1 MDLDEATVYTT
12 ETKHNSSLTPLY
24 AILQAKD
31 HEADRHHSDQLIDQG
46 KKKHFFML
54 FSSFYK
60 TGTSLSLDTMNRCD
74 TETIRFRI
82 MNHNLWSDSW
92 SKLCRV

>member
-46 KKKHFFML
+46 KIYL
-54 FSSFYK
+54 FV
-60 TGTSLSLDTMNRCD
+60 C
-74 TETIRFRI
+74 TIVYYSILRQF
-82 MNHNLWSDSW
+82 LQTY
-92 SKLCRV
+92 

>member
-46 KKKHFFML
+46 KKTL
-54 FSSFYK
+54 F
-60 TGTSLSLDTMNRCD
+60 
-74 TETIRFRI
+74 
-82 MNHNLWSDSW
+82 
-92 SKLCRV
+92 LC

>member
-46 KKKHFFML
+46 KIYLFMCIP
-54 FSSFYK
+54 FD
-60 TGTSLSLDTMNRCD
+60 TSAIFTKVLTYLAQ
-74 TETIRFRI
+74 
-82 MNHNLWSDSW
+82 NLV
-92 SKLCRV
+92 RQI

>member
-46 KKKHFFML
+46 KKTYLFML
-54 FSSFYK
+54 FSRFYK
-60 TGTSLSLDTMNRCD
+60 NAKLSISLD
-74 TETIRFRI
+74 I
-82 MNHNLWSDSW
+82 M
-92 SKLCRV
+92 

>member
-46 KKKHFFML
+46 KNILIYAIQYFIQK
-54 FSSFYK
+54 
-60 TGTSLSLDTMNRCD
+60 C
-74 TETIRFRI
+74 
-82 MNHNLWSDSW
+82 
-92 SKLCRV
+92 

>member
-1 MDLDEATVYTT
+1 
-12 ETKHNSSLTPLY
+12 
-24 AILQAKD
+24 
-31 HEADRHHSDQLIDQG
+31 
-46 KKKHFFML
+46 ML

-92 SKLCRV
+92 SKLCSKNHIRVPDKFHFQGSLKIYFSPSDDI

>member
-46 KKKHFFML
+46 KIYLFMCIP
-54 FSSFYK
+54 F
-60 TGTSLSLDTMNRCD
+60 DTLAIFTNVL
-74 TETIRFRI
+74 TYLAQ
-82 MNHNLWSDSW
+82 NL
-92 SKLCRV
+92 

>member
-31 HEADRHHSDQLIDQG
+31 HEADRHHSDQLISDLIGDGNYPPWRQC
-46 KKKHFFML
+46 L
-54 FSSFYK
+54 FPNEYVVHHVCF
-60 TGTSLSLDTMNRCD
+60 LSGN
-74 TETIRFRI
+74 
-82 MNHNLWSDSW
+82 
-92 SKLCRV
+92 

>member
-46 KKKHFFML
+46 KKHFFML

-60 TGTSLSLDTMNRCD
+60 TETSLSLDCF
-74 TETIRFRI
+74 IP
-82 MNHNLWSDSW
+82 
-92 SKLCRV
+92 

>member
-46 KKKHFFML
+46 KKTNLFIL
-54 FSSFYK
+54 FSIF
-60 TGTSLSLDTMNRCD
+60 L
-74 TETIRFRI
+74 
-82 MNHNLWSDSW
+82 
-92 SKLCRV
+92 

>member
-46 KKKHFFML
+46 KKHTYLCYSVVFAKML
-54 FSSFYK
+54 NYQLVWIPCN
-60 TGTSLSLDTMNRCD
+60 TVRSLQYIYNVH
-74 TETIRFRI
+74 FRI
-82 MNHNLWSDSW
+82 MVTPQGS
-92 SKLCRV
+92 R

>member
-46 KKKHFFML
+46 KKTL
-54 FSSFYK
+54 FLCYSVVF
-60 TGTSLSLDTMNRCD
+60 
-74 TETIRFRI
+74 I
-82 MNHNLWSDSW
+82 
-92 SKLCRV
+92 KLEHHSVWIP

>member
-46 KKKHFFML
+46 KIYL
-54 FSSFYK
+54 FVRTVYSILFDNFYENTDLYSSNMIY
-60 TGTSLSLDTMNRCD
+60 L
-74 TETIRFRI
+74 I
-82 MNHNLWSDSW
+82 W
-92 SKLCRV
+92 

>member
-46 KKKHFFML
+46 KKKTFLCYSVVF
-54 FSSFYK
+54 
-60 TGTSLSLDTMNRCD
+60 
-74 TETIRFRI
+74 I
-82 MNHNLWSDSW
+82 
-92 SKLCRV
+92 KLEHHSVWIL

>member
-46 KKKHFFML
+46 KKNTFL
-54 FSSFYK
+54 YA
-60 TGTSLSLDTMNRCD
+60 
-74 TETIRFRI
+74 IQ
-82 MNHNLWSDSW
+82 
-92 SKLCRV
+92 